1 MRSSFTAVTLLLLA
15 TWFLAAFRASAQ
27 GPPAVPDALKP
38 PAGETLVLR
47 AHGVGDQVY
56 ACQGSQWVLRG
67 PDARLTDDAGRE
79 VGSHFT
85 GPTWQWADG
94 SKITAKALANATPDP
109 QSIPW
114 LLLSVTSH
122 EGGGALKSVTSIQ
135 RLYTTGG
142 KAPPEACTP
151 ARESETV
158 RSHYTADYYFYAAQ
172 K

>member
-1 MRSSFTAVTLLLLA
+1 MRSGFRAVTFLLLA
-15 TWFLAAFRASAQ
+15 TWFSVAFRASGQ
-27 GPPAVPDALKP
+27 EPTDVPDALKP
-38 PAGETLVLR
+38 PAGERLVLR
-47 AHGVGDQVY
+47 AHGIGDQVY
-56 ACQGSQWVLRG
+56 GCQGSQWVLRG

-94 SKITAKALANATPDP
+94 SKVTGKTVASATPDP

-122 EGGGALKSVTSIQ
+122 EGDGALKNVTSIQ
-135 RLYTTGG
+135 RLHTKGG
-142 KAPPEACTP
+142 KAPAETCTP
-151 ARESETV
+151 ARENASV